1 MRLAEIAIRNFKGL
15 GDVSITIP
23 THDPARP
30 GSANF
35 VSIIGSNN
43 VGKSSILEAICLA
56 SPHVL
61 PMSPSED
68 HFPYRVF
75 GKGPIEVT
83 LTFNDLT
90 EHDRQEHAI
99 RAHVHEGRY
108 RVRKRWQLE
117 DGDGQKIAKT
127 IEAYAP
133 TGTLDLPKDINWTQ
147 LPEISDAARVL
158 AEEYKTREGKPE
170 GKPLKGKI
178 PAKILESLKEIAQE
192 IDSPLLQ
199 KKIEWSTNP
208 GGISPNVD
216 KVFPRVIFLPAL
228 RETKAEANSNVKGSA
243 LYQIVDA
250 MFSDELAKH
259 KAVRSFKAAA
269 DALSLLFSDLA
280 KHRIVGNLEAEI
292 SSRLGRFIDLTAELN
307 LRAPDVTA
315 DLAKMT
321 SLWVNDGGL
330 RTSPEHQGHGAQR
343 ALVLSLL
350 HLLAERSREGHQSP
364 HSFLLLVEEPE
375 AYLHPQ
381 MCRKMRDVLVD
392 IARNGV
398 AQVICTTH
406 SPVFLDLAD
415 RHDGIVLLRKD
426 RGQAHVLQRKDDL
439 FGGASEERD
448 RLRMLLNFDP
458 TVNEVF
464 FTGGQSVCLVEG
476 DTELVVLDAMAEHLE
491 KLGRLDRQKYLVA
504 RRDVTMV
511 NCRGKWTIRAFQRV
525 LNAFGIGY
533 RVVHDRDQ
541 GKKSAE
547 KVNSEI
553 FELAG
558 DASRLHVH
566 RENIEQ
572 AFLNRELTSDKD
584 KPWKIRKEIHEMTE
598 ADLVLGSGA
607 PRKFFEFV
615 LGRNIESLA
624 PGSKTSSLGSATDK
638 GTTSQASFRPRVRRN
653 LRERIPII
661 PASSIH
667 TSRRDLLSVLMGG
680 SGHGLRVPQLERQGA
695 QVSHTQLG
703 DLLAVHIADE
713 SMCDTLAPA
722 DIVLL
727 KVMDFL
733 LPCAQSE
740 AGATTSLA
748 SFRHQVEDGDIVLA
762 AVNEDIEDGHY
773 ELRRVTLRSHGD
785 ERWSLRL
792 HADNPETHWGDRGT
806 MLIYKEDAVRF
817 LAKVVGRIPDEARS
831 ALGGRQADIT
841 ALVAPPLQERTSVE
855 ITPLPLPHAA
865 TAGKVPET

>member
-1 MRLAEIAIRNFKGL
+1 VRLAEIEIRNFKGL
-15 GDVSITIP
+15 GDISITIP
-23 THDPARP
+23 ALDPDRP

-56 SPHVL
+56 SPHVH

-68 HFPYRVF
+68 HFPHRVF

-83 LTFNDLT
+83 LTFDDLT
-90 EHDRQEHAI
+90 DGDRQEHAI

-117 DGDGQKIAKT
+117 EGDGQKIAKV

-133 TGTLDLPKDINWTQ
+133 TGTLELPKDVNWAE
-147 LPEISDAARVL
+147 LVARSADARL
-158 AEEYKTREGKPE
+158 LDEEYKNRGGKQI
-170 GKPLKGKI
+170 KTKI
-178 PAKILESLKEIAQE
+178 PPKVLETLKQIAQE
-192 IDSPLLQ
+192 LNSPLLQ
-199 KKIEWSTNP
+199 KKSEWSTNP

-228 RETKAEANSNVKGSA
+228 RETKAEASSGVKGSA

-259 KAVRSFKAAA
+259 KAVRAFKAAA
-269 DALSLLFSDLA
+269 DALSHLFSDLA
-280 KHRIVGNLEAEI
+280 KHRIVGSLEAEI
-292 SSRLGRFIDLTAELN
+292 SNRLGRFIDLTAELD

-321 SLWVNDGGL
+321 SLWVKDGGL
-330 RTSPEHQGHGAQR
+330 RTLPEHQGHGAQR

-350 HLLAERSREGHQSP
+350 HLLAERKREDHQGS
-364 HSFLLLVEEPE
+364 HALLLLVEEPE

-415 RHDGIVLLRKD
+415 RHDGIVLLRK
-426 RGQAHVLQRKDDL
+426 GGGAAQVLQRKDDL
-439 FGGASEERD
+439 FGGVSEERE

-458 TVNEVF
+458 AVNEVF
-464 FTGGQSVCLVEG
+464 FTGGQTVCLFEG
-476 DTELVVLDAMAEHLE
+476 DTELVVLDAMAERLE
-491 KLGRLDRQKYLVA
+491 KLGRLDRQSYLAA
-504 RRDVTMV
+504 RRDVTTV
-511 NCRGKWTIRAFQRV
+511 NCRGKWTIKAFQKV

-547 KVNSEI
+547 KANSEI
-553 FELAG
+553 WELAG
-558 DASRLHVH
+558 DPARVHVH
-566 RENIEQ
+566 CENIEQ
-572 AFLNRELTSDKD
+572 AFFNGELDGHKD
-584 KPWKIRKEIHEMTE
+584 KPWQIRKAIHAMAE
-598 ADLVLGSGA
+598 ADLVLDSGA

-615 LGRNIESLA
+615 LGCKIESLA
-624 PGSKTSSLGSATDK
+624 PSSRVQPPETSKENSATQ
-638 GTTSQASFRPRVRRN
+638 QASFHPRVRRN

-661 PASSIH
+661 PESSIH
-667 TSRRDLLSVLMGG
+667 PSRRELLSVLMSA
-680 SGHGLRVPQLERQGA
+680 SGHGIRVPQLERQGE
-695 QVSHTQLG
+695 QVAHAELG
-703 DLLAVHIADE
+703 TLVAVRIADE
-713 SMCDTLAPA
+713 SMCDTLVPA
-722 DIVLL
+722 DIILL

-733 LPCAQSE
+733 LPCAQPE
-740 AGATTSLA
+740 TGPIPLA
-748 SFRHQVEDGDIVLA
+748 SFKQQIEDGDIVLA

-773 ELRRVTLRSHGD
+773 DLRRVTLRPHGD

-792 HADNPETHWGDRGT
+792 HADNPETRWGDRGT

-817 LAKVVGRIPDEARS
+817 VAKVVGRLPAEERVAPS
-831 ALGGRQADIT
+831 GGHADIT
-841 ALVAPPLQERTSVE
+841 ALAATPLPERTSVE
-855 ITPLPLPHAA
+855 MTPVPLLH
-865 TAGKVPET
+865 VPTVGEASDP